1 MATNADTEVEEE
13 TPVNTDTVED
23 LRKAKEESETN
34 SDASQSLSEEDAQSE
49 ESPVKEEAQAKP
61 DTTLTTD
68 PQEHNLDWYKKAYE
82 ESTKEALRLKA
93 LTDNPPPP
101 VIDTP
106 KTEEVTLTASELY
119 IKQKQDEEIAT
130 AFADVTEKYPQ
141 VKDPEEYKKFTDM
154 ANTFGKTILEAQGR
168 LATPAELYSKT
179 VIALGWADDSKEK
192 LGAALKDGAGSPRI
206 SSGAGQGPQT
216 SKVTDAMIVAN
227 RKMYPGKTDTEIR
240 EELEPHVQ

>member
-1 MATNADTEVEEE
+1 MATNADDEEVKEE
-13 TPVNTDTVED
+13 TLDTSAED

-34 SDASQSLSEEDAQSE
+34 TDTSSASEEETTKVE
-49 ESPVKEEAQAKP
+49 ESQEESK
-61 DTTLTTD
+61 DDSTLTTTSES
-68 PQEHNLDWYKKAYE
+68 EHDLDWYKKAYE

-93 LTDNPPPP
+93 LADNPPPP
-101 VIDTP
+101 VIETP
-106 KTEEVTLTASELY
+106 KTDLTASELY

-154 ANTFGKTILEAQGR
+154 ANTFGKTILDAQGR

-179 VIALGWADDSKEK
+179 VIALGWTDDSKEK

-216 SKVTDAMIVAN
+216 SKVTDAMILAN
-227 RKMYPGKTDTEIR
+227 RKMYPGKTDAEIR